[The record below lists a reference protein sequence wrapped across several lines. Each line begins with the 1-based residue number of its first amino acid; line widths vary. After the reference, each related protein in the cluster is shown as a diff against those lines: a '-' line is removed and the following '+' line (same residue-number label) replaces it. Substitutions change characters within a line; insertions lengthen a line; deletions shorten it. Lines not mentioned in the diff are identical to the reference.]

1 MRACEKSSKAEVK
14 SVLDFLSAIPPGQRR
29 KVKVQEEQV
38 TGVEERDG
46 DQKHEDE
53 EENNEGE
60 RGVERGDGE
69 HEGGRG
75 VERGDGEP
83 CDLNA

>member
-1 MRACEKSSKAEVK
+1 MFLAHTHTHTHTQVRACEKSSKAEVK
-14 SVLDFLSAIPPGQRR
+14 AVLDFLSAIPPGQRR
-29 KVKVQEEQV
+29 KVKVQEER
-38 TGVEERDG
+38 VEERDG

-69 HEGGRG
+69 L
-75 VERGDGEP
+75 

>member
-14 SVLDFLSAIPPGQRR
+14 AVLDFLSAIPPGQRR
-29 KVKVQEEQV
+29 KVKVQEER
-38 TGVEERDG
+38 VEERDG

-60 RGVERGDGE
+60 RGVES
-69 HEGGRG
+69 
-75 VERGDGEP
+75 GDGEP

>member
-14 SVLDFLSAIPPGQRR
+14 AVLDFLSAIPPGQRR
-29 KVKVQEEQV
+29 KVKVQEER
-38 TGVEERDG
+38 VEERDG

-69 HEGGRG
+69 L
-75 VERGDGEP
+75 